1 MNKTRIFNLVAPVLL
16 LSGCGMCF
24 DGFHQTIAIDGSPS
38 GVEIYRD
45 GKPVGKTPL
54 MLEVRR
60 KGGAQM
66 FVAKKE
72 GYNDQTLIMESRMG
86 TGGVLDIISSA
97 TAVTGVFGLTTDGTS
112 GTLWE
117 YQPGHFYVNMVR
129 IGEENR
135 PVSKMKLF
143 VSRNWYILENEAGS
157 GDGEGIR
164 ALSEMTGV
172 SKSELCSFIKD
183 SSYPSQLISKLSAL
197 MPDDGAAEAANAEKP
212 QWVELYEK
220 DGFIGQ
226 YDRMYRNFIGYGDD
240 ENFKTARAEAY
251 QDLLGKLQQEA
262 DNKAVLSELR
272 LVSEYK
278 SRTGR
283 NVRVWLLYKYPVKL
297 LPSFQ

>member
-1 MNKTRIFNLVAPVLL
+1 MKKTRILELIAPVLL

-24 DGFHQTIAIDGSPS
+24 DGFHQTVAIDGSPS
-38 GVEIYRD
+38 GIEIYRD

-66 FVAKKE
+66 LVAKKE

-117 YQPGHFYVNMVR
+117 YQPGHFYVNMIR

-143 VSRNWYILENEAGS
+143 VSRNWHVLENEAGS

-172 SKSELCSFIKD
+172 SKGELSSFIKE
-183 SSYPSQLISKLSAL
+183 SAYPSQLISKLTAL
-197 MPDDGAAEAANAEKP
+197 MPDDGAAFETANVEKP
-212 QWVELYEK
+212 KWVELYEK

-226 YDRMYRNFIGYGDD
+226 YDRMNRNFIGYG
-240 ENFKTARAEAY
+240 EGASFKSARAEAY
-251 QDLLGKLQQEA
+251 ADLLAKVQQQA

-278 SRTGR
+278 SESRGK
-283 NVRVWLLYKYPVKL
+283 VKVWLMYTYPVSRL
-297 LPSFQ
+297 

>member
-1 MNKTRIFNLVAPVLL
+1 MKKTRILELIAPVLL

-24 DGFHQTIAIDGSPS
+24 DGFHQTVAIDGSPA

-66 FVAKKE
+66 LVAKKE

-97 TAVTGVFGLTTDGTS
+97 TALTGVFGLTTDGTS

-117 YQPGHFYVNMVR
+117 YQPGHFYVNMIRV
-129 IGEENR
+129 GEENR

-143 VSRNWYILENEAGS
+143 VSRNWHVLENEAGS

-197 MPDDGAAEAANAEKP
+197 MPDDGAAFETANVEKP
-212 QWVELYEK
+212 KWVELYEK

-226 YDRMYRNFIGYGDD
+226 YDRMNRNFIGYG
-240 ENFKTARAEAY
+240 EGASFKSARAEAY
-251 QDLLGKLQQEA
+251 EDLLAKVQQQA

-278 SRTGR
+278 SEGR
-283 NVRVWLLYKYPVKL
+283 GKVKVWLMYTYPVNRL
-297 LPSFQ
+297 